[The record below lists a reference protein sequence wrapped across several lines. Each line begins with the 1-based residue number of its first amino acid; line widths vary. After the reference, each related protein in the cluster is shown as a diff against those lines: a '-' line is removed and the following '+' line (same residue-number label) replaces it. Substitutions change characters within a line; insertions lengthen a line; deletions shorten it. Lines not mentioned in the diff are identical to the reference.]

1 MKTSNKDQFMT
12 ERELKHVSN
21 ELIPPNTKTKRFK
34 DLFFESREYGN
45 TIFQQLN
52 NITNGSNKS
61 KRQ

>member
-1 MKTSNKDQFMT
+1 MI
-12 ERELKHVSN
+12 EREPKHVSN

-34 DLFFESREYGN
+34 DLFFESREYA
-45 TIFQQLN
+45 TSIFHKLN